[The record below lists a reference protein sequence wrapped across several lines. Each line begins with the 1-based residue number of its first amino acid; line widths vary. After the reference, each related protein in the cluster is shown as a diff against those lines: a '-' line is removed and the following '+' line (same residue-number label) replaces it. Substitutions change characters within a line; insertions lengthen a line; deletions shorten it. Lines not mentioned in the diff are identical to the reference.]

1 MPIPFISVKSKIRND
16 RLSSDTD
23 FLLIFE
29 DTSMH
34 KKRIHKLN
42 EFRNII

>member
-16 RLSSDTD
+16 RLSSDVA

-29 DTSMH
+29 DTCMH
-34 KKRIHKLN
+34 EK
-42 EFRNII
+42 EFIN